1 MELKDISSQQHT
13 DNQRDSGSQR
23 TDKEETDTDFLQPG
37 DKARSGRNT
46 DNSDE
51 HIQPDI
57 IQYPKGRFRDSS
69 ESRMLRTQPS
79 EDQSGDQRPATRTQ
93 ADGNTSEMDRQSP
106 HDTSEKNPEADENHI
121 RLVCRAIGIA

>member
-1 MELKDISSQQHT
+1 
-13 DNQRDSGSQR
+13 QR
-23 TDKEETDTDFLQPG
+23 TDKEETDTDLLQPG
-37 DKARSGRNT
+37 DKARSSRNT

-57 IQYPKGRFRDSS
+57 IQYPKGRFRDSP
-69 ESRMLRTQPS
+69 ESLMLGTQPS
-79 EDQSGDQRPATRTQ
+79 EDQSGDKRPATRTQ

-121 RLVCRAIGIA
+121 RLACRAIGIA